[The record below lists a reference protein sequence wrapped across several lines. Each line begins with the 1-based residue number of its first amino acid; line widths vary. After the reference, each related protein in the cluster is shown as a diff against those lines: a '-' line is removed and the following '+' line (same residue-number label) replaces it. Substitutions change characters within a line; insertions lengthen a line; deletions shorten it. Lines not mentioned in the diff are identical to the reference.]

1 MVREQT
7 CGLCGCICFSVQT
20 RLSPLEEI
28 HKQELASGKK
38 QGEAMVKVGG
48 CRVPRHVSWASGF
61 VQGLKLQWEGGVV
74 EVVLA
79 GWVSMMI
86 S

>member
-1 MVREQT
+1 M
-7 CGLCGCICFSVQT
+7 QT

-61 VQGLKLQWEGGVV
+61 VQGLKLQWKGGGGGYFSRVGEYDDFV
-74 EVVLA
+74 ATFWRE
-79 GWVSMMI
+79 
-86 S
+86 